1 MQNLLEDYVL
11 TISFGL
17 IVTKTFTSLQEKK
30 SIVLIIYN
38 TITCLCKKLYMLL
51 GSEIT
56 WGKYVLQFRG
66 SNPKYSLAV
75 PSFGGKHIQVK
86 MVGNILAYRR
96 LCLNCYNIFIN
107 NLMDLES

>member
-1 MQNLLEDYVL
+1 M
-11 TISFGL
+11 
-17 IVTKTFTSLQEKK
+17 
-30 SIVLIIYN
+30 IIYN

-75 PSFGGKHIQVK
+75 PSVGGKHIQVK

>member
-1 MQNLLEDYVL
+1 M
-11 TISFGL
+11 
-17 IVTKTFTSLQEKK
+17 
-30 SIVLIIYN
+30 
-38 TITCLCKKLYMLL
+38 
-51 GSEIT
+51 
-56 WGKYVLQFRG
+56 GKYVLQFRG

-107 NLMDLES
+107 NLMDLEIELFPKVSSKSFFFLSSNSKAIEEQENEER